1 MATRT
6 SIVTRSILLAVL
18 ACSGCS
24 GGGSGGGG
32 DPQGASS
39 LPPVSSISLSP
50 GSLTVGLSGSEQV
63 LATVRD
69 ANGNVLAGAPLV
81 WTSSNPA
88 SAAVDGAGEVTGLA
102 AGTATVMAA
111 HGSVASNRVSVTV
124 AAIQAV
130 TVSPVTPSIPVGS
143 TQQFAVTVTD
153 AAGAAITG
161 TTVRWTSSN
170 PAVAG
175 IAATGVATGLVPGTT
190 TITASAGGIPSQPV
204 VLAVTSP
211 GLSSA
216 NALSVSLGTDLNNGI
231 NRPMVSL
238 KLCVPGS
245 AVQCTTV
252 SNVILDS
259 GSTGLRLLK
268 AAVPVPLPAV
278 PVPAQASRNLPAGS
292 VLAECY
298 PFVTSN
304 AWGTVNAADVYLAGE
319 PALSGAAVHLL
330 DGAFAGGP
338 PVDGSTGLGSSCATN
353 GFDLLTM
360 TNLSANGILG
370 VLPMQ
375 YDNKPAGNLIP
386 ANEYWACAA
395 GGGSCTLLEGLVPG
409 MTATVA
415 KGTLRLVANPVFGLP
430 ADNNGLVFDFPGVPA
445 AGAVA
450 AEGRLL
456 FGIGTAANNH
466 LPSSAAVLA
475 YDPFARVTVVYNQAI
490 VGTPSS
496 VPLDTGN
503 PVTDFSASVL
513 GEPLCTTPGLQHL
526 LCPAALRTFS
536 VGLGSTQS
544 LSTAKLTPTLAVGN
558 ATALLTNT
566 SNRLFD
572 SLVAHAGTP
581 SLGLPFFMGKTIYM
595 GFPSSAHPY
604 GYVAF

>member
-1 MATRT
+1 MAHRP
-6 SIVTRSILLAVL
+6 SIVIRAILLAVL

-24 GGGSGGGG
+24 GGGSGGG
-32 DPQGASS
+32 DAQGASS

-50 GSLTVGLSGSEQV
+50 GSLTVGLSGTEQL

-69 ANGNVLAGAPLV
+69 ANGNVLVGAPLV

-88 SAAVDGAGEVTGLA
+88 TAAVDAAGGVTGLA
-102 AGTATVMAA
+102 VGTATVTAT
-111 HGSVASNRVSVTV
+111 HGSVASNRVLITV

-143 TQQFAVTVTD
+143 TQQFAATVTD

-161 TTVRWTSSN
+161 VTVSWTSGN
-170 PAVAG
+170 PAVAA
-175 IAATGVATGLVPGTT
+175 IAATGVATGLAPGTT
-190 TITASAGGIPSQPV
+190 TITASAGGIPGQPV
-204 VLAVTSP
+204 VLTVTGP
-211 GLSSA
+211 VPSSA
-216 NALSVSLGTDLNNGI
+216 NALPVSLGTDLNNGI

-245 AVQCTTV
+245 ATQCATV

-259 GSTGLRLLK
+259 GSTGLRILK
-268 AAVPVPLPAV
+268 AALPLPFPAV
-278 PVPAQASRNLPAGS
+278 PVPAQAGHNLPAGS

-319 PALSGAAVHLL
+319 PALAGAAVHLL

-338 PVDGSTGLGSSCATN
+338 PVNANTGVGSSCATN
-353 GFDLLTM
+353 GFDLLTL
-360 TNLSANGILG
+360 TSLSANGILG

-386 ANEYWACAA
+386 ANEYWACTT

-409 MTATVA
+409 MTATVG
-415 KGTLRLVANPVFGLP
+415 KGTLQLVANPVFGLP
-430 ADNNGLVFDFPGVPA
+430 ADNNGLVFEFPGIPA

-450 AEGRLL
+450 AQGRLL
-456 FGIGTAANNH
+456 FGIGTAANNQV
-466 LPSSAAVLA
+466 PSSAAVLA
-475 YDPFARVTVVYNQAI
+475 FDPFARVTVVYNQAI

-503 PVTDFSASVL
+503 PVTDFSAGVL
-513 GEPLCTTPGLQHL
+513 GEPLCTTPGLQNL
-526 LCPAALRTFS
+526 LCPAAPRTFS

-544 LSTAKLTPTLAVGN
+544 LSTARLTPTLAVGH

-566 SNRLFD
+566 PNRLFD
-572 SLVAHAGTP
+572 NLVANAVTP
-581 SLGLPFFMGKTIYM
+581 SLGLPFFMGRTVYM